1 MTIEGDSDLSTLTGT
16 DGITRMFTI
25 NGSSGQ
31 DVTFKNLIF
40 TGATNQTGSG
50 GIYFSNATGAI
61 ATFENCTFTGNST
74 NNAAGG
80 GAIFFA
86 MEL

>member
-1 MTIEGDSDLSTLTGT
+1 LRVIGDISLAGGQNISSKTFAFTIEGDSDLSTLTGT

-40 TGATNQTGSG
+40 NGATNQTGNG
-50 GIYFSNATGAI
+50 GIYFSNA
-61 ATFENCTFTGNST
+61 NRSYSY
-74 NNAAGG
+74 
-80 GAIFFA
+80 
-86 MEL
+86 L